1 LSNSVNQIG
10 WLFVLPLGTLK
21 KFIVSGWS
29 IGCANEN
36 WSTIITDNELLLFKK
51 KIGAKLI
58 GLDE

>member
-1 LSNSVNQIG
+1 LSNSVDQIG

-36 WSTIITDNELLLFKK
+36 WSTVITHNELLLFKK
-51 KIGAKLI
+51 KVGSKLI
-58 GLDE
+58 GPDE